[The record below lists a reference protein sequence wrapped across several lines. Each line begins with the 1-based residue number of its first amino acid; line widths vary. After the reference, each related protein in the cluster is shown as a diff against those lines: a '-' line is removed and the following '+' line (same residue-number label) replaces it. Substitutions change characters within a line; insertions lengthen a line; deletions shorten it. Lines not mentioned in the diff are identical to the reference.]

1 MTETE
6 NTLLTNKHIL
16 LCLDEDMKYNESV
29 ENFRYI
35 EQHYVKELENI
46 KKNFCGIVYSDTE
59 SFIKHIYQ
67 PDTIIYMCGDI
78 YKIINE
84 YYKNVLKE
92 KNNVKILVVAEFAFN
107 CEIYGNE
114 QYDVINM
121 GEVPLNI
128 NNVGVYFRNLFSENY
143 FTSINEEHKFQELTE
158 SNKPSNA
165 FRKGIYLSKV
175 ENVKSTDNT
184 DKSDKTNNELKF
196 NLLRCSSNLDGP
208 TDNFRKTD
216 IKIINQVNGISKS
229 LFSEE
234 AELNHVLAQIYE
246 NKTIITDT
254 KTVERKSKIKEHSDK
269 TKDMPRNGLMAFCT
283 FYKDY
288 SYDSDT
294 NFNFNPDI
302 KINKSKTDSF
312 DYCYNDTSILTRLR
326 FRLKKTVADRSL
338 IEKFDITLYPNS
350 VFIMSLSAN
359 RLYTHEIIPSI
370 LSLDKIPTRMG
381 YVIRCSKTKA
391 VYKDKDNQ
399 TYIVE
404 DGNNYVKL
412 EEADDEG
419 VKKLKEVYFKENVSD
434 ELITYDKFHF
444 SMNNGDYLQPNL

>member
-1 MTETE
+1 MSETE

-16 LCLDEDMKYNESV
+16 LCIDEDIKDVIGV
-29 ENFRYI
+29 EKFI
-35 EQHYVKELENI
+35 EHHDVKELEYI
-46 KKNFCGIVYSDTE
+46 KKNFCGIVYTDIK
-59 SFIKHIYQ
+59 SFTKHIYQ
-67 PDTIIYMCGDI
+67 PDTIIYVCGDI
-78 YKIINE
+78 YKIIKE
-84 YYKNVLKE
+84 YYKNILKV
-92 KNNVKILVVAEFAFN
+92 NNVKILVVAEFAFN

-114 QYDVINM
+114 QYNVINM

-143 FTSINEEHKFQELTE
+143 FTSISEEHKFQELTE

-175 ENVKSTDNT
+175 ENTEPIDNT
-184 DKSDKTNNELKF
+184 DTTNKTNNELKF

-229 LFSEE
+229 FFSEE

-283 FYKDY
+283 FYKEY
-288 SYDSDT
+288 SYSQFDLSLKV
-294 NFNFNPDI
+294 NVN
-302 KINKSKTDSF
+302 INKSKTDNF

-338 IEKFDITLYPNS
+338 IEKFDITLYSNS

-444 SMNNGDYLQPNL
+444 SMNNGDYLKPNL

>member
-35 EQHYVKELENI
+35 EQHNVKELENI
-46 KKNFCGIVYSDTE
+46 KKHFCGIVYTDIE
-59 SFIKHIYQ
+59 SFTKHIYQ
-67 PDTIIYMCGDI
+67 PDTIIYMCGYID
-78 YKIINE
+78 KIINE

-92 KNNVKILVVAEFAFN
+92 NNVKILVVAEFAFN

-128 NNVGVYFRNLFSENY
+128 NNVGVYFRNLFSSNY
-143 FTSINEEHKFQELTE
+143 FTSISEEHKFQELTE

-175 ENVKSTDNT
+175 ENVKSVNLDN
-184 DKSDKTNNELKF
+184 EFKF
-196 NLLRCSSNLDGP
+196 NLLRCYSNLDGP

-216 IKIINQVNGISKS
+216 NLIINQVNGVSKS
-229 LFSEE
+229 FFSEE

-283 FYKDY
+283 FYKEY
-288 SYDSDT
+288 SYQQFDFAPKV
-294 NFNFNPDI
+294 NVN
-302 KINKSKTDSF
+302 INKSKTDNF

-391 VYKDKDNQ
+391 VYKDNQ

-412 EEADDEG
+412 EEADDDEG

-444 SMNNGDYLQPNL
+444 SMNNGDYLKPNL

>member
-1 MTETE
+1 MTEKE

-59 SFIKHIYQ
+59 SFTKHIYQ
-67 PDTIIYMCGDI
+67 PDTIIYMCGNI
-78 YKIINE
+78 KKIIDE
-84 YYKNVLKE
+84 YYKNVLKV
-92 KNNVKILVVAEFAFN
+92 NNVKILVALEFSFN
-107 CEIYGNE
+107 RDMYDNELYNVIY
-114 QYDVINM
+114 M
-121 GEVPLNI
+121 GEIPLNI

-143 FTSINEEHKFQELTE
+143 FNSINKEHKFQELTE

-165 FRKGIYLSKV
+165 FRKGIYLSEV
-175 ENVKSTDNT
+175 ENVNSTDN
-184 DKSDKTNNELKF
+184 ELNF

-216 IKIINQVNGISKS
+216 NIIINQVNGISKS
-229 LFSEE
+229 FFSEE
-234 AELNHVLAQIYE
+234 TKLNHVLAQIYE

-302 KINKSKTDSF
+302 KINKSTE
-312 DYCYNDTSILTRLR
+312 YTM
-326 FRLKKTVADRSL
+326 KK
-338 IEKFDITLYPNS
+338 
-350 VFIMSLSAN
+350 
-359 RLYTHEIIPSI
+359 
-370 LSLDKIPTRMG
+370 
-381 YVIRCSKTKA
+381 IR
-391 VYKDKDNQ
+391 
-399 TYIVE
+399 
-404 DGNNYVKL
+404 NN
-412 EEADDEG
+412 
-419 VKKLKEVYFKENVSD
+419 
-434 ELITYDKFHF
+434 T
-444 SMNNGDYLQPNL
+444 

>member
-1 MTETE
+1 MSETE

-35 EQHYVKELENI
+35 EQHNVKELENI
-46 KKNFCGIVYSDTE
+46 KKNFCGIVYSDKET
-59 SFIKHIYQ
+59 FIKHIYQ
-67 PDTIIYMCGDI
+67 PDTIIYICGDI
-78 YKIINE
+78 YKFTIE
-84 YYKNVLKE
+84 YYKNVLTV
-92 KNNVKILVVAEFAFN
+92 NNVKILVVAEFAFN

-114 QYDVINM
+114 QYGVINM

-143 FTSINEEHKFQELTE
+143 FTSISEEHKFQELTE

-175 ENVKSTDNT
+175 ENTEPIDNTDNT
-184 DKSDKTNNELKF
+184 DKTNNELKF

-229 LFSEE
+229 FFSEN

-283 FYKDY
+283 FYKEY
-288 SYDSDT
+288 SYSQFDLSPKV
-294 NFNFNPDI
+294 NVN
-302 KINKSKTDSF
+302 INKSKTDNF

-326 FRLKKTVADRSL
+326 FRLKKTVADRSM

-444 SMNNGDYLQPNL
+444 SMNNGDYLKPNL